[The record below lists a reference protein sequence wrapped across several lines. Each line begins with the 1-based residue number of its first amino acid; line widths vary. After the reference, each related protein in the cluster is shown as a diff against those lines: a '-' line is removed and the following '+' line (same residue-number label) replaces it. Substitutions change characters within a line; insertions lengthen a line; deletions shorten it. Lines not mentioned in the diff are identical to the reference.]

1 MNHRLPSLI
10 LLFTI
15 ALSFSGLAQTGDIRG
30 FVYEKETSEPSPY
43 CSVFLQGTTFGA
55 QTNLDGFFSLTR
67 IPAGDYMLMVT
78 AIGFDTISQ
87 PITIKSGDLITKKFF
102 QEKSVIMFKEV
113 EISAEKEEKKTDVQ
127 ISVQKITPKEI
138 RQVPTIGGEPDLAQ
152 YLQVLPGVITSGDQG
167 GQLYIRGGTPIQ
179 NLVLLDGMVVYN
191 PFHSIGFFSVFDPDI
206 IRGVDVYTGGFNAD
220 YGGRLSSVMDIT
232 TRDGNKKRFG
242 GKFSATT
249 FNSKLI
255 LEGPLKKQSEEGGG
269 SSSFILEGKTSY
281 LDKSSKV
288 FYSYIDS
295 AGLPYNFNDLYGKV
309 SLNGANGSKAN
320 FFGFHFADNVN
331 YQHAAQLHWTNFGF
345 GSNFIVVPGSTAS
358 LIEGNFAYSK
368 YNISLVEADG
378 LPRTSEIKGFNM
390 GLKFTYYFGKDDLL
404 YGFDILGNR
413 TDYEFYNSIGLKGE
427 QTQNVT
433 DLSSYLKY
441 KKVTNAVV
449 IEPGFRINYYA
460 ALAEFSPEPRLGVKV
475 MITDRFRFKTAGGL
489 YSQNLLAA
497 TSERDI
503 VNLFY
508 GFLTGSD
515 DLPSTFK
522 GTTLTSKLQKA
533 RHLIAGFEYDLPFHM
548 SFNIEGYIKDFNQLE
563 SVNGNKIFEDNNAN
577 YSQPDYLKK
586 DYIIETGMAKGV
598 DLTLRYEYKRLY
610 VWFVYSYGKVTR
622 TDEIQTYSP
631 FFDRRHNI
639 NLVAS
644 YKFGKKEEW
653 ETNAR
658 WNFGSPFPF
667 TQTQGFYDQLT
678 FSHGLNTDIVH
689 QNGQLG
695 IDYAA
700 LNQGRL
706 SYYHRLDLSI
716 RRIFKFSKNYELD
729 ITASATNVY
738 DRDNIFYV
746 DRVTGDRIYQLPILP
761 SLGVSMTF

>member
-1 MNHRLPSLI
+1 
-10 LLFTI
+10 
-15 ALSFSGLAQTGDIRG
+15 
-30 FVYEKETSEPSPY
+30 
-43 CSVFLQGTTFGA
+43 
-55 QTNLDGFFSLTR
+55 
-67 IPAGDYMLMVT
+67 
-78 AIGFDTISQ
+78 
-87 PITIKSGDLITKKFF
+87 
-102 QEKSVIMFKEV
+102 
-113 EISAEKEEKKTDVQ
+113 
-127 ISVQKITPKEI
+127 
-138 RQVPTIGGEPDLAQ
+138 
-152 YLQVLPGVITSGDQG
+152 
-167 GQLYIRGGTPIQ
+167 
-179 NLVLLDGMVVYN
+179 
-191 PFHSIGFFSVFDPDI
+191 
-206 IRGVDVYTGGFNAD
+206 VDVYTGGFNAD